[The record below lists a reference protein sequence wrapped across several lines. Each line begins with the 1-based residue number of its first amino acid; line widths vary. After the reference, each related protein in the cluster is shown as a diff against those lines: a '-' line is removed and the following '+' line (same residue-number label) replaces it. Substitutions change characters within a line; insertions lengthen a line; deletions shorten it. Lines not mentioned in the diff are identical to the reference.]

1 MRERERE
8 RERERGKY
16 REFLKER
23 ERKKRPGA
31 VGVGAHRSLFGAPPL
46 IFQLPL
52 PCYPLGLEFD

>member
-1 MRERERE
+1 MRERE

-23 ERKKRPGA
+23 EREKRPGA

-46 IFQLPL
+46 TFQLPL